1 MVEISITNLV
11 LAILAI
17 DRDIKGREKALRDGL
32 ISEADE
38 QEYGEYVLDLMKALS
53 ELGGLYE
60 RARQRDPKLSPIKF
74 D

>member
-53 ELGGLYE
+53 ELGGIYE

>member
-17 DRDIKGREKALRDGL
+17 DRDIKAREKALRDGL

>member
-17 DRDIKGREKALRDGL
+17 DRDIKAREKALRDGL

-53 ELGGLYE
+53 ELGGIYE